1 MGRLVIRLVAFAI
14 LLLTVNAA
22 LQALALRPLA
32 PRCDPR
38 TRVLYARDLGTYP
51 VALLG
56 ESVFSSFYVDREE
69 QTLWRRLEQETGLP
83 VFPGALDGA
92 RAGDILAT
100 ARYMGGRLPA
110 GAIVFVESHPAN
122 TWLAGE
128 ERYRD
133 RFFVG
138 GFLYGELGP
147 VRSAWNAW
155 GQPLVAD
162 LLRTR
167 EMLGR
172 SRPKATFFG
181 VGPQADRAWDADDEG
196 ALDRF
201 RLLEEHVAMGKLAFA
216 PDLGAV
222 QRVHDT
228 LRGAGLRPVLVLT
241 PLNGWEIE
249 RYSSPGGARTIRSL
263 FDERHRQLL
272 AFFQEKGIPHVDLY
286 QAVPSPGFSDLIHT
300 NATGDRIMARA
311 LAEAVRAAGGASAGP
326 R

>member
-1 MGRLVIRLVAFAI
+1 MGRLALKLLAFA
-14 LLLTVNAA
+14 LLLLAVNAA
-22 LQALALRPLA
+22 LQGLVLRPLA

-38 TRVLYARDLGTYP
+38 TRILYARDLGAYP

-92 RAGDILAT
+92 RAGDILAA
-100 ARYMGGRLPA
+100 ARYAGGRFPA

-122 TWLAGE
+122 TWLPGE
-128 ERYRD
+128 ERYRG

-138 GFLYGELGP
+138 GFLYGDLDP
-147 VRSAWNAW
+147 VRRAWNAW

-172 SRPKATFFG
+172 SRPKSTFFG
-181 VGPQADRAWDADDEG
+181 VGPHADRAWDADDEG
-196 ALDRF
+196 ARE
-201 RLLEEHVAMGKLAFA
+201 RYQLLEEHVATGKLAFSA
-216 PDLGAV
+216 DLGAM
-222 QRVHDT
+222 QQVHDL
-228 LRGAGLRPVLVLT
+228 LREAGLRPVVVLT

-249 RYSSPGGARTIRSL
+249 RYSSPAGARAVRAL
-263 FDERHRQLL
+263 FDERHRQLRAFAKERDL
-272 AFFQEKGIPHVDLY
+272 ALLDLY

-300 NATGDRIMARA
+300 NAGGDRIMARA
-311 LAEAVRAAGGASAGP
+311 LAEKVRALGAAP